1 MAYQFLAFNDGFS
14 VRKCVVK
21 CNEKI
26 MISSYGET
34 SGFSAV
40 TSEELEKVNGGLP
53 AVLGVG
59 IITVGYFIGYIAY
72 QAATGNKKSK

>member
-1 MAYQFLAFNDGFS
+1 
-14 VRKCVVK
+14 
-21 CNEKI
+21 